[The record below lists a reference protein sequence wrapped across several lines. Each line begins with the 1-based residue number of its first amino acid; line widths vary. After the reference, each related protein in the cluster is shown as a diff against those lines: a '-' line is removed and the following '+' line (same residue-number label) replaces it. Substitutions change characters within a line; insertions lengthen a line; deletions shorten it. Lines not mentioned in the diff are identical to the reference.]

1 MIQIIDISPDMCDVR
16 GDTQANVWN
25 GGTALVHEGGNALVY
40 EGGTALVHEGGYA
53 WVYKGGS
60 AYIHNGASA
69 EGPGEIVRE
78 EANDES
84 N

>member
-1 MIQIIDISPDMCDVR
+1 MIQIIDIYPDMCDVR

-25 GGTALVHEGGNALVY
+25 
-40 EGGTALVHEGGYA
+40 GGTALVHEGGYA

-78 EANDES
+78 GENDD
-84 N
+84 

>member
-1 MIQIIDISPDMCDVR
+1 MIQIIDIYPDMCDVR

-25 GGTALVHEGGNALVY
+25 GGKVWVHEGGTALVY
-40 EGGTALVHEGGYA
+40 EGGKVWVHAGGYA
-53 WVYKGGS
+53 YVHKGGK
-60 AYIHNGASA
+60 AD
-69 EGPGEIVRE
+69 GPGRIVWEE

>member
-1 MIQIIDISPDMCDVR
+1 MIQIIDIYPDMCDVR

-25 GGTALVHEGGNALVY
+25 GGNAYVHEGG
-40 EGGTALVHEGGYA
+40 TAA
-53 WVYKGGS
+53 
-60 AYIHNGASA
+60 
-69 EGPGEIVRE
+69 GPGEIEWE